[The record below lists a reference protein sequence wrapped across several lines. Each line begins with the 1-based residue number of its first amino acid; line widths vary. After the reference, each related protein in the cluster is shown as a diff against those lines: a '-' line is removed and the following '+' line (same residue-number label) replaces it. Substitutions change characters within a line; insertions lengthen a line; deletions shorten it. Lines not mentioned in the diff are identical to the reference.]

1 MQTERLLALA
11 VVVKVF
17 GKNREK
23 VFGKSGKTGKWE
35 KSGLFPFS
43 RFPVFPKHS
52 SGQKLFGWRLLENC
66 LEKRENG
73 KSEDFSRFP
82 VFPLFPNTRSG
93 PEPREKSVRE
103 KWENGKTGKISAF
116 PIFPFFQA
124 IFQESPP
131 KLLLARR
138 VFGKNG
144 KTGKREKS
152 GFFPFSRFPLF
163 PKHFFRD
170 LGSSVREKWE
180 NGKTGKVGI
189 FPVFPFSRFSQ
200 TLFPTVWSGVAG

>member
-52 SGQKLFGWRLLENC
+52 SGQKLFGWRLLEIC

-73 KSEDFSRFP
+73 KSGDFSRFP

-103 KWENGKTGKISAF
+103 KWENGKTGKI
-116 PIFPFFQA
+116 
-124 IFQESPP
+124 
-131 KLLLARR
+131 R
-138 VFGKNG
+138 
-144 KTGKREKS
+144 
-152 GFFPFSRFPLF
+152 
-163 PKHFFRD
+163 
-170 LGSSVREKWE
+170 
-180 NGKTGKVGI
+180 I

-200 TLFPTVWSGVAG
+200 TLDGPKAIWVATLGKLLGKTGKWEK

>member
-35 KSGLFPFS
+35 KSGFFPFS

-82 VFPLFPNTRSG
+82 VFPLFPNTFPAWIRTSENMGNAVKTRFFSLLEVRNVCFLTLRKTVPLRCG
-93 PEPREKSVRE
+93 PHGP
-103 KWENGKTGKISAF
+103 G
-116 PIFPFFQA
+116 
-124 IFQESPP
+124 
-131 KLLLARR
+131 LL
-138 VFGKNG
+138 
-144 KTGKREKS
+144 
-152 GFFPFSRFPLF
+152 
-163 PKHFFRD
+163 HFY
-170 LGSSVREKWE
+170 L
-180 NGKTGKVGI
+180 
-189 FPVFPFSRFSQ
+189 PCC
-200 TLFPTVWSGVAG
+200 

>member
-23 VFGKSGKTGKWE
+23 VFGKSGKTGKRE

-52 SGQKLFGWRLLENC
+52 SGQKLFGWRLLENF

-82 VFPLFPNTRSG
+82 VFPLFPNPFPAGIRTSENMGNAVKTRFFSLL
-93 PEPREKSVRE
+93 EVR
-103 KWENGKTGKISAF
+103 NVCF
-116 PIFPFFQA
+116 
-124 IFQESPP
+124 
-131 KLLLARR
+131 
-138 VFGKNG
+138 
-144 KTGKREKS
+144 
-152 GFFPFSRFPLF
+152 
-163 PKHFFRD
+163 
-170 LGSSVREKWE
+170 
-180 NGKTGKVGI
+180 
-189 FPVFPFSRFSQ
+189 
-200 TLFPTVWSGVAG
+200 